1 MNLEFIDNYINNK
14 INENQNC
21 IVCTFYD
28 LRIKH
33 NLTEEETDD
42 FLRLSKNKLENLGY
56 RVYFTGAKFVY
67 KNASRTVQDNE
78 LMIAVKDIL

>member
-1 MNLEFIDNYINNK
+1 MNLEFIDNYITNK
-14 INENQNC
+14 INENQNY

-33 NLTEEETDD
+33 NLSEEETDD

-67 KNASRTVQDNE
+67 ENASIIVQDNE
-78 LMIAVKDIL
+78 LMIAVKDII

>member
-14 INENQNC
+14 INENPNY

-33 NLTEEETDD
+33 NLSEEETDD

-67 KNASRTVQDNE
+67 ENARRTVQDNE
-78 LMIAVKDIL
+78 LMVAVKDII